1 MMAVH
6 SRGVVM
12 KKKQSLREKQQNL
25 RKRRSSTHSY
35 YLVVDHADA
44 LPFFSDI
51 EHAKKQY

>member
-35 YLVVDHADA
+35 YLGVDHADA